1 MKNVILYAFVFSL
14 LFNVFQFVNSTKILE
29 GKETEVQKV
38 KTQLKTSRDSLM
50 QLSNSNYF
58 ALESDEDA
66 QEYFFSNNLDYQK
79 VALKVKEDLI
89 VLNENKNGNQLVPYE
104 PIDGKSFIV
113 NTSKILNHRWLI
125 AEFSNGDLWGQILVK
140 YFVSFSQWHFCHN
153 IVQLCQQDH
162 TLESHGFCTICRIQ
176 GL

>member
-140 YFVSFSQWHFCHN
+140 YFVSADRPTEFETVETVLYERQTKN
-153 IVQLCQQDH
+153 
-162 TLESHGFCTICRIQ
+162 
-176 GL
+176 

>member
-79 VALKVKEDLI
+79 VAVKVKEDLI

-140 YFVSFSQWHFCHN
+140 YFVSADRPTEFETVETVLYERPTKN
-153 IVQLCQQDH
+153 
-162 TLESHGFCTICRIQ
+162 
-176 GL
+176 

>member
-140 YFVSFSQWHFCHN
+140 YFVSPDRPTEFETVETVLYERQTKN
-153 IVQLCQQDH
+153 
-162 TLESHGFCTICRIQ
+162 
-176 GL
+176 